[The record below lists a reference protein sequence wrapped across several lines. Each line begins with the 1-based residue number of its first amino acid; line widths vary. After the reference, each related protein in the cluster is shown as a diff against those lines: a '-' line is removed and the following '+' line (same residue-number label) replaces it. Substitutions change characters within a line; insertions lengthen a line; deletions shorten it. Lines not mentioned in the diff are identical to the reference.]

1 MGKEITKVLLINKNE
16 IRLDEDAKAGDYILL
31 SNIHNIDTSEI
42 EKRIDE
48 AKDDVYQKKLNEA
61 LKKQKE
67 ETEKLL
73 GAEIKN
79 KELEF
84 EKKIQDLNNQISNFE
99 NQKKL
104 AISDALKEKE
114 EEIQNLNN
122 TIASFDAKKALA
134 ISDALREKEVEIQSL
149 KGTIDGFDA
158 KKALAIN
165 EALKIKEEE
174 LQKQFKKEL
183 EQKES
188 DYKNLNDEFEKLR
201 DFKVRMSNKEVG
213 EDLEKYCSELV
224 NNLMQI
230 GFDNCTWEKDNT
242 SIKEDGESRGTK
254 ADFIFK
260 IYLDEN
266 HTGEPLSSIC
276 LEMKN
281 ELLESEN
288 KKKNSDH
295 YQKLDKDRNKK
306 GCKYAVLVSNLE
318 NDNENI
324 LPIYRVKEYPDM
336 YAVRPSYLTT
346 ILTIITSL
354 TMRFKD
360 VIVANT
366 NQKLNLAAQT
376 EFISEFDSLKNT
388 YLDKP
393 LASLE
398 KEVSAIRSSNEN
410 IQKAVTAI
418 NKSCDAI
425 VEKYMN
431 EIANK
436 LDKYY
441 KGVIKTYKKYG
452 DKLDI
457 E

>member
-67 ETEKLL
+67 EAEKLL
-73 GAEIKN
+73 AVEIKN

-84 EKKIQDLNNQISNFE
+84 EKKIQYLNNQISNFE

-104 AISDALKEKE
+104 AVNEALKEKE

-122 TIASFDAKKALA
+122 TIA
-134 ISDALREKEVEIQSL
+134 V
-149 KGTIDGFDA
+149 FDA

-376 EFISEFDSLKNT
+376 EFISEFDNLKNT

-393 LASLE
+393 LSSLE

-431 EIANK
+431 EITNK